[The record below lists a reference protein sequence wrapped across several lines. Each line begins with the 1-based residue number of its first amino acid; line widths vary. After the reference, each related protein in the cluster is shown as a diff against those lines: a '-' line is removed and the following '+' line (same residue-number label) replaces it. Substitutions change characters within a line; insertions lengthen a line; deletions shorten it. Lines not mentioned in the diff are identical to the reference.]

1 MKTAADRLCS
11 VLESVPGRLSALGEE
26 ASSQPITAEK
36 WSRKQVLGHLIDS
49 ASNNHQRFVRAQ
61 IAASLVFPAYAQNE
75 WVATQ
80 HYQSEPWRDLVALWA
95 SYNRHLLHVIENI
108 PADKQNHVC
117 EIGENDPVT
126 LAFLVEDYV
135 KHMEHHL
142 DQILK

>member
-1 MKTAADRLCS
+1 MKPAADRLRS
-11 VLESVPGRLSALGEE
+11 ALESVPTKLAALSEE
-26 ASSQPITAEK
+26 ASSQPITAGK

-61 IAASLVFPAYAQNE
+61 IAAPLVFPAYAQKE
-75 WVATQ
+75 WVASQ
-80 HYQSEPWRDLVALWA
+80 QYQSEPWRDLVALWT

-108 PADKQNHVC
+108 PADKHNHVC

-135 KHMEHHL
+135 QHMEHHL